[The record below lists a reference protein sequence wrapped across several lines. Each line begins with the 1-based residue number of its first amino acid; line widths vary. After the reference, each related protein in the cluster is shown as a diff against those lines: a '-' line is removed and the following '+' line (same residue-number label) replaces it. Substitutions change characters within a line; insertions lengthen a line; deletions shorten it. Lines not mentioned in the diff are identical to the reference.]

1 MKFLHIFIVKACE
14 EEPILFTPEN
24 FPDID
29 FTFITTGVGK
39 VNATMNLTRE
49 IMKNKPD
56 FVINL
61 GTAGA
66 DKPNKIGDIKV
77 CTRFSDRNLE
87 DDCSLS
93 EENYSPLYNTD
104 MNLIPEDGSL
114 CSTGDNFL
122 LESRNDADVY
132 DMEAFALA
140 KVCQEFK
147 IPFVSVKYITDIIG
161 ENSID
166 VWKNNVTSS
175 GKVLGDWVNMFCNY
189 ID

>member
-1 MKFLHIFIVKACE
+1 MHIFIVKACE
-14 EEPILFTPEN
+14 EESISFTPEN
-24 FPDID
+24 FPDFK

-39 VNATMNLTRE
+39 VNAAINLTKE
-49 IMKNKPD
+49 IMRNKPD

-61 GTAGA
+61 GSAGA

-77 CTRFSDRNLE
+77 CTKFSDRNLE
-87 DDCSLS
+87 NDCSLT
-93 EENYSPLYNTD
+93 EEIYKPLHNSD
-104 MNLIPEDGSL
+104 MNLISEDGSL
-114 CSTGDNFL
+114 CSTGDDFL
-122 LESRNDADVY
+122 LSPRNNADVY

-140 KVCQEFK
+140 KVCHEFK

-175 GKVLGDWVNMFCNY
+175 GKVLGYWMNMFCNLV
-189 ID
+189 I

>member
-1 MKFLHIFIVKACE
+1 MHIFIVKACE
-14 EEPILFTPEN
+14 EEPIFFTSEN
-24 FPDID
+24 FPNIK

-39 VNATMNLTRE
+39 VNATMNLTKE

-56 FVINL
+56 FIINL
-61 GTAGA
+61 GSAGA

-77 CTRFSDRNLE
+77 CTRFSDRNFE
-87 DDCSLS
+87 DDYSLT
-93 EENYSPLYNTD
+93 EKIYKPLYNTD
-104 MNLIPEDGSL
+104 MNLIQEDGSL

-122 LESRNDADVY
+122 LSPRNNADVY

-140 KVCQEFK
+140 KVCHEFK

-166 VWKNNVTSS
+166 MWKDNVTSS
-175 GKVLGDWVNMFCNY
+175 GKVLGDWLKCFCKNY
-189 ID
+189 I